1 MIQTSSRQR
10 SNSLCHAHDIP
21 GRLKSVKSRTS
32 FGNCYLDIIRQYA
45 GQVLLF
51 GACYLEF
58 FLITTGTPWQHPNH
72 RYYSLTIPILQSV
85 LPPEWVR
92 ASRLYQDPR
101 D

>member
-10 SNSLCHAHDIP
+10 SHSLCHAHDIS
-21 GRLKSVKSRTS
+21 GHLEFVKSRIS

-58 FLITTGTPWQHPNH
+58 FQITP
-72 RYYSLTIPILQSV
+72 
-85 LPPEWVR
+85 
-92 ASRLYQDPR
+92 
-101 D
+101 